1 MLADEIV
8 KRLRM
13 GGKILICGNGG
24 LAAESEHFAA
34 EIVGSF
40 VKPVYG
46 QAIALTC
53 PSALTTALANDMGF
67 DNVYSHQV
75 EVFGSCDDV
84 FIGMTTSKSANILKA
99 LDTAKEL
106 GLLTFMIAPERFD
119 ADYHCS
125 LIDGTVAEKQN
136 RAIKVLHELATEI
149 KERLFVNSK
158 PE

>member
-53 PSALTTALANDMGF
+53 PSSLTTALANDMGF
-67 DNVYSHQV
+67 ENVYSHQV

-84 FIGMTTSKSANILKA
+84 FIGMTTSSSKNILKA
-99 LDTAKEL
+99 LETAKEL
-106 GLLTFMIAPERFD
+106 GLLTIMVAPERFG
-119 ADYHCS
+119 ADYLCA
-125 LIDGTVAEKQN
+125 TVEKTTAEKQN
-136 RAIKVLHELATEI
+136 RAIKLLHDLATEI
-149 KERLFVNSK
+149 KERLY
-158 PE
+158 ELAT